1 MDGGTGMSQIPGEY
15 ILAFLGMVFSAVFL
29 LSQGVVVPVF
39 GEASRMRKR
48 IRSRLHL
55 VEKASHLPNMQT
67 VLRQKYLR
75 RLSPF
80 EAGLEQLPVMEALAQ
95 MIEQSGHTYR
105 AYRVLLLGLLLAML
119 MGVAL
124 WLLVQLW
131 WVALPVAC
139 AVFWLPLLKIASDR
153 GKRFALFEEGLPD
166 ALDAMCRALR
176 AGHPFN
182 ETLHLVADEH
192 KGPVAYEFGLTFADI
207 NYGNDVRRAM
217 LGLLERM
224 PSMTV
229 MMLVTSILIHRET
242 GGNLTEVLERLS
254 SLIRGRF
261 RFQRKVKT
269 LSAEGRMSAWVL
281 VAIPFVLAA
290 TILVTSPSYIPML
303 VKEPLGQKLIMG
315 AFVSMLLGIF
325 WIRKIIRI
333 QV

>member
-1 MDGGTGMSQIPGEY
+1 MNHISGEF
-15 ILAFLGMVFSAVFL
+15 ILVFLGMVFIAVFL

-39 GEASRMRKR
+39 GEAGKMRKR
-48 IRSRLHL
+48 IRGRLHVL
-55 VEKASHLPNMQT
+55 EKANNLPNMQT
-67 VLRQKYLR
+67 VLRQKYLT
-75 RLSPF
+75 RLSPL
-80 EAGLEQLPVMEALAQ
+80 EAWLEQLPFMASLTQ
-95 MIEQSGHTYR
+95 LIEQSGHEYR
-105 AYRVLLLGLLLAML
+105 AYRVLFLGIA
-119 MGVAL
+119 MGVGAGAL
-124 WLLVQLW
+124 VFLFSSLW
-131 WVALPVAC
+131 WMALAVAFAVA
-139 AVFWLPLLKIASDR
+139 WLPLLKILRDR
-153 GKRFALFEEGLPD
+153 NKRFAEFEEGLPD

-182 ETLHLVADEH
+182 ETLRLVAEEH
-192 KGPVAYEFGLTFADI
+192 KGPVAHEFGLTFADI

-254 SLIRGRF
+254 RLIRGRF
-261 RFQRKVKT
+261 RFQRKIKT

-281 VAIPFVLAA
+281 VSIPFVLAA
-290 TILVTSPSYIPML
+290 AILITTPSYLPVLTNDPLGHKLIIGAFCAML
-303 VKEPLGQKLIMG
+303 V
-315 AFVSMLLGIF
+315 GIV

>member
-1 MDGGTGMSQIPGEY
+1 MNNIPGEF
-15 ILAFLGMVFSAVFL
+15 ILMFLGMVFIAVFL

-39 GEASRMRKR
+39 GEAGKMRKR
-48 IRSRLHL
+48 IRGRLNVL
-55 VEKASHLPNMQT
+55 EKANNLPNMQT
-67 VLRQKYLR
+67 VLRQKYLT
-75 RLSPF
+75 RLSPL
-80 EAGLEQLPVMEALAQ
+80 EAMLEQLPFMANLTQV
-95 MIEQSGHTYR
+95 IEQAGHEYR
-105 AYRVLLLGLLLAML
+105 AYRVLLLGLFLGACAGISIWMISSIWWMALLA
-119 MGVAL
+119 GFG
-124 WLLVQLW
+124 
-131 WVALPVAC
+131 
-139 AVFWLPLLKIASDR
+139 VFWLPLLKVFRDR
-153 GKRFALFEEGLPD
+153 GKRFAEFEEGLPD

-182 ETLHLVADEH
+182 ETLRLVAEEH
-192 KGPVAYEFGLTFADI
+192 KGPVAHEFGLTFADI

-254 SLIRGRF
+254 RLIRGRF

-269 LSAEGRMSAWVL
+269 LSAEGRMSAWIL

-290 TILVTSPSYIPML
+290 VIVITSPNYLPLLLNDPIGHRLIFGAFGSML
-303 VKEPLGQKLIMG
+303 V
-315 AFVSMLLGIF
+315 GIF

>member
-1 MDGGTGMSQIPGEY
+1 MNNIPGEF
-15 ILAFLGMVFSAVFL
+15 ILAFLGMVFIAVFL

-39 GEASRMRKR
+39 GEAGKMRKR
-48 IRSRLHL
+48 IRGRLH
-55 VEKASHLPNMQT
+55 VMEKANNLPNMQT
-67 VLRQKYLR
+67 VLRQKYLT
-75 RLSPF
+75 RLSPL
-80 EAGLEQLPVMEALAQ
+80 EARLEQLPFMADLTQ
-95 MIEQSGHTYR
+95 LIEQSGHEYR
-105 AYRVLLLGLLLAML
+105 AYRVLFLGLAIGGGAGALVLLLSSPWWM
-119 MGVAL
+119 AL
-124 WLLVQLW
+124 
-131 WVALPVAC
+131 AIGFA
-139 AVFWLPLLKIASDR
+139 AAWLPLLKILRDR
-153 GKRFALFEEGLPD
+153 NKRFAAFEEGLPD

-182 ETLHLVADEH
+182 ETLRLVAEEH
-192 KGPVAYEFGLTFADI
+192 KGPVAHEFGLTFADI

-254 SLIRGRF
+254 RLIRGRF

-290 TILVTSPSYIPML
+290 LILITTPTYLPVLLNDPIGHKLIIGAFCAML
-303 VKEPLGQKLIMG
+303 V
-315 AFVSMLLGIF
+315 GIV

>member
-1 MDGGTGMSQIPGEY
+1 MSQIPSEF
-15 ILAFLGMVFSAVFL
+15 ILAFLGMVFTAMFL
-29 LSQGVVVPVF
+29 LSQGLVVPVF
-39 GEASRMRKR
+39 GEAGQVRKR
-48 IRSRLHL
+48 IRGRLEL
-55 VEKASHLPNMQT
+55 LERASNLPNMQT

-75 RLSPF
+75 RLSPL
-80 EAGLEQLPVMEALAQ
+80 EARLEQLPAMEALEQ
-95 MIEQSGHTYR
+95 MIEQAGHDYR
-105 AYRVLLLGLLLAML
+105 AYRVLLLGLILAIAAGL
-119 MGVAL
+119 GL
-124 WLLVQLW
+124 WLFTHIW
-131 WVALPVAC
+131 WVAVPAAAV
-139 AVFWLPLLKIASDR
+139 VFWLPVLKISHDR
-153 GKRFALFEEGLPD
+153 TKRFAQFEEGLPD

-182 ETLHLVADEH
+182 ETLQLVAEEQQ
-192 KGPVAYEFGLTFADI
+192 GPVAVEFGLTFSDI

-229 MMLVTSILIHRET
+229 MMLVTSVLIHRET

-269 LSAEGRMSAWVL
+269 LSAEGRMSGWIL
-281 VAIPFVLAA
+281 VSVPFVLAA
-290 TILVTSPSYIPML
+290 AIVISSPNYLPLLI
-303 VKEPLGQKLIMG
+303 KEPLGQKLVIG
-315 AFVSMLLGIF
+315 AFVAMLIGIF

>member
-1 MDGGTGMSQIPGEY
+1 MKNIPGEF
-15 ILAFLGMVFSAVFL
+15 ILMFLGMVFIAVFL
-29 LSQGVVVPVF
+29 LSQGVAVPVF
-39 GEASRMRKR
+39 GEAGKMRKL
-48 IRSRLHL
+48 IRSRLHVL
-55 VEKASHLPNMQT
+55 EKANHLPNMQT
-67 VLRQKYLR
+67 VLRQKYLT
-75 RLSPF
+75 RLSPL
-80 EAGLEQLPVMEALAQ
+80 EAMLEQLPFMGDLTQ
-95 MIEQSGHTYR
+95 LIEQSGHEYR
-105 AYRVLLLGLLLAML
+105 AYRVILLGLAL
-119 MGVAL
+119 GVAAGA
-124 WLLVQLW
+124 LVLMVSAIW
-131 WVALPVAC
+131 WMALAVAFVVAWIPV
-139 AVFWLPLLKIASDR
+139 LKILRDR
-153 GKRFALFEEGLPD
+153 NKRFAQFEEGLPD

-182 ETLHLVADEH
+182 ETLRLVAEEH
-192 KGPVAYEFGLTFADI
+192 QGAVAHEFGLTFADI

-254 SLIRGRF
+254 RLIRGRF

-281 VAIPFVLAA
+281 VAIPFVLAIA
-290 TILVTSPSYIPML
+290 IIVTSPSYLPVL
-303 VKEPLGQKLIMG
+303 VNDPTGHKLIIG
-315 AFVSMLLGIF
+315 AFVAMLIGII

>member
-1 MDGGTGMSQIPGEY
+1 MNNISGEF
-15 ILAFLGMVFSAVFL
+15 ILIFLGMVFIAVFL

-39 GEASRMRKR
+39 GEAGKMRKR
-48 IRSRLHL
+48 IRGRLHVL
-55 VEKASHLPNMQT
+55 EKANNLPNMQT
-67 VLRQKYLR
+67 VLRQKYLT
-75 RLSPF
+75 RLSPL
-80 EAGLEQLPVMEALAQ
+80 EAWLEQLPFMADLTQ
-95 MIEQSGHTYR
+95 LIEQSGHEYR
-105 AYRVLLLGLLLAML
+105 AYRVLFLGIA
-119 MGVAL
+119 MGVGAGAL
-124 WLLVQLW
+124 VFLLSSLW
-131 WVALPVAC
+131 WMALAVAFAVA
-139 AVFWLPLLKIASDR
+139 WLPLLKILRDR
-153 GKRFALFEEGLPD
+153 NKRFAEFEEGLPD

-182 ETLHLVADEH
+182 ETLRLVAEEH
-192 KGPVAYEFGLTFADI
+192 KGPVAHEFGLTFADI

-254 SLIRGRF
+254 RLIRGRF
-261 RFQRKVKT
+261 RFQRKIKT

-281 VAIPFVLAA
+281 VSIPFVLAA
-290 TILVTSPSYIPML
+290 AILITTPSYLPVLTNDPLGHKLIIGAFCAML
-303 VKEPLGQKLIMG
+303 V
-315 AFVSMLLGIF
+315 GIV

>member
-1 MDGGTGMSQIPGEY
+1 MNQIPSEF
-15 ILAFLGMVFSAVFL
+15 ILAFLGMVFTAVFL
-29 LSQGVVVPVF
+29 LSQGLVVPVF
-39 GEASRMRKR
+39 GEAGKVRKR
-48 IRSRLHL
+48 IRGRLHVL
-55 VEKASHLPNMQT
+55 EQASNLPNMQT

-75 RLSPF
+75 RLSPL
-80 EAGLEQLPVMEALAQ
+80 EAWLEQLPAMEAMAQ
-95 MIEQSGHTYR
+95 MIEQSGHDYR
-105 AYRVLLLGLLLAML
+105 AYRVLLLGLIL
-119 MGVAL
+119 GVVTGIVL
-124 WLLVQLW
+124 WLFTQVW
-131 WVALPVAC
+131 WLALPAAL
-139 AVFWLPLLKIASDR
+139 AVFWLPVLKVARDR
-153 GKRFALFEEGLPD
+153 GKRFAQFEEGLPD

-182 ETLHLVADEH
+182 ETLQLVAEEH
-192 KGPVAYEFGLTFADI
+192 QGPVAHEFGLTFADI

-229 MMLVTSILIHRET
+229 MMLVTSVLIHRDT

-281 VAIPFVLAA
+281 VSVPFVLAA
-290 TILVTSPSYIPML
+290 AILFTSPTYLPL
-303 VKEPLGQKLIMG
+303 LLKEPLGQKMVMW
-315 AFVSMLLGIF
+315 AFVAMLLGIF

>member
-1 MDGGTGMSQIPGEY
+1 MNNIPGEF
-15 ILAFLGMVFSAVFL
+15 ILMFLGMVFIAVFL

-39 GEASRMRKR
+39 GEAGKMRKR
-48 IRSRLHL
+48 IRGRLHVL
-55 VEKASHLPNMQT
+55 EKANNLPNMQT
-67 VLRQKYLR
+67 VLRQKYLT
-75 RLSPF
+75 RLSPL
-80 EAGLEQLPVMEALAQ
+80 EAMLEQLPFMANLTQV
-95 MIEQSGHTYR
+95 IEQAGHEYR
-105 AYRVLLLGLLLAML
+105 AYRVLLLGLFLGACAGVSIWMISSIWWMALLA
-119 MGVAL
+119 GFG
-124 WLLVQLW
+124 
-131 WVALPVAC
+131 
-139 AVFWLPLLKIASDR
+139 VFWLPLLKVFRDR
-153 GKRFALFEEGLPD
+153 GKRFAQFEEGLPD

-182 ETLHLVADEH
+182 ETLRLVAEEH
-192 KGPVAYEFGLTFADI
+192 KGPVAHEFGLTFADI

-254 SLIRGRF
+254 RLIRGRF

-269 LSAEGRMSAWVL
+269 LSAEGRMSAWIL

-290 TILVTSPSYIPML
+290 VIVFTSPTYL
-303 VKEPLGQKLIMG
+303 PLLLNDPIGHKLIFA
-315 AFVSMLLGIF
+315 AFGCMLIGIF

>member
-1 MDGGTGMSQIPGEY
+1 MSHIPGEF
-15 ILAFLGMVFSAVFL
+15 ILMFLGMVFIAVFL

-39 GEASRMRKR
+39 GEAGKMRKR
-48 IRSRLHL
+48 IRGRLHVL
-55 VEKASHLPNMQT
+55 EKANNQPNMQT
-67 VLRQKYLR
+67 VLRQKYLT
-75 RLSPF
+75 RLSPL
-80 EAGLEQLPVMEALAQ
+80 EAMLEQLPFMASLTQ
-95 MIEQSGHTYR
+95 MIEQSGHEYR
-105 AYRVLLLGLLLAML
+105 AYRVLLLGLVLGGSTGILIWMVSSVWWMAL
-119 MGVAL
+119 VAGF
-124 WLLVQLW
+124 
-131 WVALPVAC
+131 AI
-139 AVFWLPLLKIASDR
+139 FWLPILKISRDR
-153 GKRFALFEEGLPD
+153 GKRFAAFEKGLPD
-166 ALDAMCRALR
+166 ALDSMCRALR

-182 ETLHLVADEH
+182 ETLRLVADEH
-192 KGPVAYEFGLTFADI
+192 RGPVAHEFGLTFADI

-254 SLIRGRF
+254 RLIRGRF

-281 VAIPFVLAA
+281 VAVPFVLAIA
-290 TILVTSPSYIPML
+290 IFISTPNYLPML
-303 VKEPLGQKLIMG
+303 LNDPIGHKLIMG
-315 AFVSMLLGIF
+315 AFCAMLLGIF